1 MQISKIN
8 FFNKSDTIKNL
19 KLETDKERP
28 LFKRLIKEYFLESGK
43 QTNDI
48 WLTSIGHTLLNE
60 HVNSVNCL
68 YEFNQLSSNDSE

>member
-1 MQISKIN
+1 MQISKIYS
-8 FFNKSDTIKNL
+8 FNKLDIINNL

-48 WLTSIGHTLLNE
+48 CLTSIGHTLLDE

-68 YEFNQLSSNDSE
+68 YESTQLK